1 MRHVL
6 RRAHMDLASRS
17 RTCRTVRAARP
28 GRQGWLS
35 KGLHLLV
42 RQDKSHPA
50 VVEASCWTTAED
62 TYWTTAV
69 AVCWRSNWCR
79 QTIVA
84 YRYVCINVVSQ
95 RWRPTRRQQRHKV
108 CGAVVPLHCFREN
121 QPSRFAERV
130 GKRSSFGSDRSSWS
144 KYSIVFINPSC
155 SCTLGSHW
163 SSFLAKLMS
172 GQRCFG
178 SSSGSGR

>member
-1 MRHVL
+1 
-6 RRAHMDLASRS
+6 MDLASRS

-35 KGLHLLV
+35 KGLHLPL

-62 TYWTTAV
+62 TCWTTAV
-69 AVCWRSNWCR
+69 AVCWRSNCR
-79 QTIVA
+79 TQTSVP
-84 YRYVCINVVSQ
+84 YRYVCIKDNIRRCVSAVATDTTAIT
-95 RWRPTRRQQRHKV
+95 PPGLRRCRS
-108 CGAVVPLHCFREN
+108 PFRCSRKN
-121 QPSRFAERV
+121 QPSCFAERS
-130 GKRSSFGSDRSSWS
+130 GKRLSFGSDRSRCS

-178 SSSGSGR
+178 SSSGRGR